1 MNFQFTNPLYLLL
14 LAPAMAWVIWL
25 AWKSDVQISAWR
37 RWTSFIFRAVIVLAL
52 VLAIAGLQWRK
63 PLEGMNVFFLLDRSD
78 SVPSSQ
84 QEAARDL
91 VNKFSA
97 QKKAVDKAGVLVFGT
112 DAGIESTPNAAVNL
126 QKIQAIV
133 GTERTD
139 ISGAIRLGTAAF
151 PETGQKRL
159 VLFSDGNENIGDAS
173 AALLSA
179 KSLGVTLDVV
189 PLGISRAN
197 DVAVQKLVLPSN
209 VKKGQAFEV
218 KIFAQSD
225 PTRTTPTQLA
235 VRDFCW
241 ARSPRQPFRRSWL
254 WPARSSRSWPLLQRG
269 WPLSKRRRL

>member
-1 MNFQFTNPLYLLL
+1 MNFQFANPFYLLL
-14 LAPAMAWVIWL
+14 LIPAVAWMIWL

-37 RWTSFIFRAVIVLAL
+37 RWTAFVLRLVILFAL
-52 VLAIAGLQWRK
+52 ILAIAGLQWKK

-84 QEAARDL
+84 QEGAREM

-97 QKKAVDKAGVLVFGT
+97 RKEKTDKAGVLVFGT
-112 DAGIESTPNAAVNL
+112 DAGIESTPNAAINL

-139 ISGAIRLGTAAF
+139 IAGAIRLGTAAF

-159 VLFSDGNENIGDAS
+159 VLFSDGNENIGDAQS
-173 AALLSA
+173 ALLAA
-179 KSLGVTLDVV
+179 KSLGVTVDVI
-189 PLGISRAN
+189 PLGVARAN
-197 DVAVQKLVLPSN
+197 DVAVQKLGLPNN

-225 PTRTTPTQLA
+225 QAQNAIVRLYRNEQFLGEQKVETRCGKKSFHISA
-235 VRDFCW
+235 D
-241 ARSPRQPFRRSWL
+241 AE
-254 WPARSSRSWPLLQRG
+254 
-269 WPLSKRRRL
+269 